1 MSGVGIR
8 LLWIALLLAVASTA
22 AGCQNTSSQDSRAPR
37 TLTSSDLKS
46 ITAGGGA
53 AASNE
58 MVANGLGSMS
68 EAAVAGAVS
77 AASGS
82 MLTVQAP
89 ILHYASADGK
99 AYAQGNQEAWVW
111 LLERLSVHESNRRL
125 ELLGIGMSRGAVRA
139 EATTQFYGVSTKT
152 ADIAFGSV
160 RANACCGNTAEVQV
174 NVYPEA
180 VGSYTSELRDSRLV
194 SAPGEQQGRTDLAV
208 VSSTIPL
215 LQPDHALAAQSL
227 TWLSPKY

>member
-8 LLWIALLLAVASTA
+8 LLWVALVLAVVTVA
-22 AGCQNTSSQDSRAPR
+22 AGCQNTSSQGFRAPR
-37 TLTSSDLKS
+37 TLASSDLKS
-46 ITAGGGA
+46 ITAGA
-53 AASNE
+53 AAVASNE
-58 MVANGLGSMS
+58 IVAKALGSRS
-68 EAAVAGAVS
+68 QATVAGAVS

-82 MLTVQAP
+82 MLTLEVP
-89 ILHYASADGK
+89 ILNYASADGN
-99 AYAQGNQEAWVW
+99 AYAQGNQEAWA
-111 LLERLSVHESNRRL
+111 LLSERLSVHEANRRL
-125 ELLGIGMSRGAVRA
+125 ELVGIGMSRGTVRA

-160 RANACCGNTAEVQV
+160 RANACCGNAVEAQV

-194 SAPGEQQGRTDLAV
+194 SAPGEKQSRTDLAV
-208 VSSTIPL
+208 ISSTIPL
-215 LQPDHALAAQSL
+215 LQPGHALAAQSL